1 MVKEPKKDWESS
13 LSYQNLATQHPSQAI
28 FPFLAWKSVVL
39 TPLRLFFIVLIL
51 IVGQS
56 LTALRI
62 TYSYHTA
69 HTCSLFAYRLGKLS
83 VLFSTPGGYSPVVLV
98 ERFKRGL
105 KSARNPL
112 SARASLARVMFYP
125 EHVSRAR

>member
-1 MVKEPKKDWESS
+1 MMVKEPKKDWESS

-83 VLFSTPGGYSPVVLV
+83 VLFSTPGGTPQLCLSRDSNADLNPH
-98 ERFKRGL
+98 ETPCQQGL
-105 KSARNPL
+105 RLRELCFIQS
-112 SARASLARVMFYP
+112 M
-125 EHVSRAR
+125 